1 MKNNDFI
8 LFAKKNN
15 GEINGMTCG
24 WVTDGILWNKNVKMV
39 FVRKS
44 RYTYE
49 FLMDSDHFF
58 TAKFDDEKLLNYF
71 GSVTGREKVEGA
83 LENIYMRK
91 IAVFDSSKAEFLDEE
106 ISKKFRED
114 EDSHVIFVGEIL

>member
-8 LFAKKNN
+8 LFAKKRT

-24 WVTDGILWNKNVKMV
+24 WVTDGILWNRNVKMV

-49 FLMDSDHFF
+49 FLNESEYFF
-58 TAKFDDEKLLNYF
+58 TAKFYSYF
-71 GSVTGREKVEGA
+71 CTHLQLFTIFLKSFRPFVTRTPQ
-83 LENIYMRK
+83 
-91 IAVFDSSKAEFLDEE
+91 
-106 ISKKFRED
+106 
-114 EDSHVIFVGEIL
+114 